1 MDHNQLPDYI
11 RNRQGSAPSLAH
23 KAIGVVGAG
32 AGPYLSIMGD
42 RFTFVDIAG
51 NEQPVQTLYVDVVIV
66 DANEH
71 MSKMYYATKYDPN
84 VPSRPTCFSDNGV
97 APSVSASEPQAR
109 TCQPDPTGT
118 FGCKWAVW
126 GSKISDMGSKV
137 PACRD
142 EHKLAII
149 VPGMP
154 NSMFRLTVPPNSLT
168 NWRAYVAKFLNAGF
182 DISDVVT
189 RLSFEGGGERGT
201 LQFAPSPQRWLDA
214 ATLAVRD
221 QAVKTRA
228 SDMIVGRLD
237 RPRQAAIAPPAAL
250 PHIEYVPGA
259 PGHTVPPSTPFPAA
273 AQAATPFPVQNA
285 AFPSTQAAPA
295 QTQTVPPAQAAS
307 PSDPPARRR
316 RRTKQEM
323 EQANAQQQ
331 PAAAALAAPAPAMA
345 PFRPAANSGPA
356 FGMQEAPSPN
366 AELAA
371 NIESI
376 FGR

>member
-1 MDHNQLPDYI
+1 MVDHNQLPDYI
-11 RNRQGSAPSLAH
+11 RNKQGGAPSLAH

-71 MSKMYYATKYDPN
+71 MSKMYYSTKYDPN
-84 VPSRPTCFSDNGV
+84 NPTPPTCFSDNGV
-97 APSVSASEPQAR
+97 APSIAAGEPQSA
-109 TCQPDPTGT
+109 TCAS
-118 FGCKWAVW
+118 CRWNVW
-126 GSKISDMGSKV
+126 GSKISEMGSKV
-137 PACRD
+137 KACRD

-182 DISDVVT
+182 DMSDVVT

-201 LQFAPSPQRWLDA
+201 LTFAPSPTPWLDA

-237 RPRQAAIAPPAAL
+237 RPRQAAIAPPAGQQVG
-250 PHIEYVPGA
+250 HFQQHDSNSGMPG
-259 PGHTVPPSTPFPAA
+259 PTPFPAA
-273 AQAATPFPVQNA
+273 TAAPSAATSSVAPPAQHWGA
-285 AFPSTQAAPA
+285 PTPQAAPTTPGPTA
-295 QTQTVPPAQAAS
+295 APTAS
-307 PSDPPARRR
+307 PSNPPVRRR

-331 PAAAALAAPAPAMA
+331 PAAAAPPAAPAMA
-345 PFRPAANSGPA
+345 PFRPVTNSGPT
-356 FGMQEAPSPN
+356 FGIQEAPPPN
-366 AELAA
+366 AELQA

>member
-71 MSKMYYATKYDPN
+71 MSKMYYSTKYDPN
-84 VPSRPTCFSDNGV
+84 NPTPPTCFSDNGI
-97 APSVSASEPQAR
+97 APSIAAGDPQSA
-109 TCQPDPTGT
+109 TCAS
-118 FGCKWAVW
+118 CRWNVW
-126 GSKISDMGSKV
+126 GSKISEMGSKV
-137 PACRD
+137 KACRD

-154 NSMFRLTVPPNSLT
+154 NSIFRLTVPPNSLT
-168 NWRAYVAKFLNAGF
+168 NWRAYILKFLNAAF
-182 DISDVVT
+182 RMEEIVT

-201 LQFAPSPQRWLDA
+201 LQFAPSPQPWLDA

-228 SDMIVGRLD
+228 SDIIVGRLD
-237 RPRQAAIAPPAAL
+237 RPRQAAIAPP
-250 PHIEYVPGA
+250 
-259 PGHTVPPSTPFPAA
+259 PGHAGAQYSEQPQWQAPTPENAARAIPSTPFPA
-273 AQAATPFPVQNA
+273 QSVGFQPQQT
-285 AFPSTQAAPA
+285 TPA
-295 QTQTVPPAQAAS
+295 QTQTAPPAHQAAS

-323 EQANAQQQ
+323 QEANAQQQ
-331 PAAAALAAPAPAMA
+331 PVAAASAAPAMA

-356 FGMQEAPSPN
+356 FGMQEAPPPN
-366 AELAA
+366 AELQA